1 MLWDLIRDFF
11 VQHVFGG
18 LDSNGHFF
26 EANFGSG
33 WYESD
38 GTDDMLTGVNI
49 GYKVGLE
56 FGSAHGESMFL
67 TASDWLSTTATA
79 ISITIIVVLCCLFV
93 YKIIKLIGGL
103 IR

>member
-18 LDSNGHFF
+18 SL
-26 EANFGSG
+26 
-33 WYESD
+33 SD
-38 GTDDMLTGVNI
+38 GETFFDHFLGVDLNSGGI
-49 GYKVGLE
+49 VTLGYQVGLDDDL
-56 FGSAHGESMFL
+56 HPVYL
-67 TASDWLSTTATA
+67 TLGDWLSTTATI

>member
-11 VQHVFGG
+11 VQHIFGG
-18 LDSNGHFF
+18 TTKNGT
-26 EANFGSG
+26 NFAGFVAFITNNG
-33 WYESD
+33 N
-38 GTDDMLTGVNI
+38 LTTYSFRLPLGDYSI
-49 GYKVGLE
+49 GLG
-56 FGSAHGESMFL
+56 
-67 TASDWLSTTATA
+67 DWLSTTATI